1 MPGSTTASTADSSGA
16 PEPQER
22 QCYSSLTCGTVRRR
36 GRIQLYGCLGGMGA
50 AAGALVVAPTT
61 ELVVQTL
68 GAASAARLGVLEP
81 PESQE
86 RR

>member
-36 GRIQLYGCLGGMGA
+36 GRIYGCLGGMGA

-61 ELVVQTL
+61 GLVVQTL